1 MSNLALFKGW
11 GWEGGVLFSDQI
23 INFFFFYRKVAGA
36 FRVMAGRKSIPSNL
50 GDTLK
55 TRNHSLDH
63 LFSSKTLNIEIKRKN
78 SESDSEDNE
87 NDFNEEKSY
96 VNKVRVRSFFF
107 IVASQKNFIGFL

>member
-1 MSNLALFKGW
+1 
-11 GWEGGVLFSDQI
+11 
-23 INFFFFYRKVAGA
+23 
-36 FRVMAGRKSIPSNL
+36 MAGRKSIPSNL

-107 IVASQKNFIGFL
+107 YCGLTKKFHRFSVIILTSLCWMY